1 MYNVAPGSLEDGVM
15 ITSTDRNKENK
26 IKNSYKDTPILIPFE
41 EKPIYKAAPVTVNI

>member
-1 MYNVAPGSLEDGVM
+1 MYNVAPRSLEDGVM
-15 ITSTDRNKENK
+15 TSTDRNKENK